1 MNVLAQRGGG
11 AALYLLV
18 GYNGLTNT
26 YSIVVNDILSHDID
40 LIFRVTSGYLW
51 FVFMDEHNSF
61 IQYISLDI
69 YGLKYIKRSWML

>member
-40 LIFRVTSGYLW
+40 LIFRVTSGYL
-51 FVFMDEHNSF
+51 
-61 IQYISLDI
+61 
-69 YGLKYIKRSWML
+69 